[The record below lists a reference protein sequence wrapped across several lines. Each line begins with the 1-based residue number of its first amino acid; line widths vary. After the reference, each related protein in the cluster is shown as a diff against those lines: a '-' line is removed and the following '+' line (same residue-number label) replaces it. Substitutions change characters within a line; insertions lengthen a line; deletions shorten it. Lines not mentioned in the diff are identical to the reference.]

1 MSTASSSTSALSA
14 DRVTLERRVPPF
26 GGFTL
31 TYLRI
36 ELTRRLRN
44 RRTLFFTIAFPV
56 VMYVIIGIP
65 LRDEQLTETPL
76 AAGGVSV
83 AAYMMVSMAMYG
95 AMMSATQTGAAV
107 ALERTQGWS
116 RQLRLTPLN
125 PLVNIII
132 KMIAG
137 MVLGLLAV
145 VATYAAGAISGIQ
158 LSAAQWIGTG
168 LVGWVLASAVFT
180 TLGLFVGY
188 LMPSENAAQV
198 TSLIVVFL
206 SFLGGLFYPLSSMPD
221 FMQTIAKFTPVYGI
235 GELARSPLTGESF
248 DAMWLI
254 NALIWLVLFVAG
266 TTWAFRRD
274 TKRV

>member
-1 MSTASSSTSALSA
+1 MSTASPRTAVTS
-14 DRVTLERRVPPF
+14 RVSLDRRVPPL

-31 TYLRI
+31 TYLGI
-36 ELTRRLRN
+36 ELKRRLRN
-44 RRTLFFTIAFPV
+44 RRTIFFTIAFPILMFV
-56 VMYVIIGIP
+56 LIGLP
-65 LRDEQLTETPL
+65 LRDQPLTGVPIAE
-76 AAGGVSV
+76 GGLSV
-83 AAYMMVSMAMYG
+83 AAYIMVSMAMYG

-107 ALERTQGWS
+107 AVERAQGWS

-125 PLVNIII
+125 PFVNIVI

-137 MVLGLLAV
+137 MVLGLFAV
-145 VATYAAGAISGIQ
+145 ASTYIAGAISGVQ
-158 LSAAQWIGTG
+158 LTPVEWIVSG

-206 SFLGGLFYPLSSMPD
+206 AFLGGLFYPLNSMPD
-221 FMQTIAKFTPVYGI
+221 FMQTIATFTPVYGI
-235 GELARSPLTGESF
+235 SQLARSPLTGESF
-248 DAMWLI
+248 DILWLV
-254 NALIWLVLFVAG
+254 NALVWLGIFIAG